1 MLEEIKNNLAENY
14 RNDDNV
20 LQQIID
26 DVTADALSISN
37 RAITDTDLL
46 RPEIKKCVISIY
58 LQRGSEDSS
67 SKSESGVSSTYIDA
81 IEKLRNDIIKNGK
94 RVIY

>member
-14 RNDDNV
+14 RNDDDV

-37 RAITDTDLL
+37 RATSEINLL
-46 RPEIKKCVISIY
+46 KYEIKKCVISIY